1 MSLKIGEIN
10 NLNNEDIGLISFLC
24 SNNKTIENFENI
36 INTLK
41 KDYTE
46 EDIEE
51 LINKNGFSDH
61 EIYIFYYLILEKSKK
76 NDQNTILDQSNEYPG
91 KVKNNENDII
101 NTQIPKI
108 TITEKI
114 KMQNISEIPSI
125 NEEFSDDPKYKNLL
139 SIIEKLNNNDK
150 NLNEKLNQ
158 LNNEIVFLKQ
168 ELNNEKEKLNKKIED
183 LNNIHKIIYFRD
195 VSKSIFYKI
204 WGLWRGYFPSKSK
217 YSIHGFFKEKTFK
230 LPKCND

>member
-24 SNNKTIENFENI
+24 SNNKTIENIENI

-108 TITEKI
+108 TITETI
-114 KMQNISEIPSI
+114 FISSP
-125 NEEFSDDPKYKNLL
+125 
-139 SIIEKLNNNDK
+139 
-150 NLNEKLNQ
+150 
-158 LNNEIVFLKQ
+158 
-168 ELNNEKEKLNKKIED
+168 
-183 LNNIHKIIYFRD
+183 
-195 VSKSIFYKI
+195 
-204 WGLWRGYFPSKSK
+204 
-217 YSIHGFFKEKTFK
+217 
-230 LPKCND
+230 